1 MPCRSD
7 ICRIFPDWFACPGGA
22 IKQSDTARSTV
33 RSGEYRL
40 GREMSAMS
48 LEAAQASPADA
59 SGAAAARPAGPHIL
73 LTLAEAQR
81 AMLEAG
87 SMLTLGPLMRALPKG
102 DGHAVMVLP
111 GFMATDQSTALF
123 RRHLTRLG
131 YRSRPWA
138 FGRNRGPRDDLMAQM
153 VSAVARLADET
164 GGPVSLVGQ
173 SLGGI
178 YAREISR
185 VIPEQVRQVISL
197 GSPFG
202 SADGGGTNPGVARLF
217 ELSTGK
223 SAAAARAEQGFTD
236 MAEPPPVPSTAIFSK
251 TDGIA
256 SWRICLEREAAT
268 TDNVEI
274 IGSHCGMAFNPA
286 VLWVVADRLAQAANH
301 WRRFARTGSRRY
313 LFPGPVFAS

>member
-1 MPCRSD
+1 MN
-7 ICRIFPDWFACPGGA
+7 
-22 IKQSDTARSTV
+22 
-33 RSGEYRL
+33 
-40 GREMSAMS
+40 AMS
-48 LEAAQASPADA
+48 MGVAQVGPDA
-59 SGAAAARPAGPHIL
+59 GSGRSAPRRNGPHIL

-81 AMLEAG
+81 AMFEAG
-87 SMLTLGPLMRALPKG
+87 SLLTLGPLMRALPKG

-123 RRHLTRLG
+123 RRHLKRLG
-131 YRSRPWA
+131 YCSRPWG
-138 FGRNRGPRDDLMAQM
+138 FGRNRGPRGDLMAQM
-153 VSAVARLADET
+153 VDAVSRLADET
-164 GGPVSLVGQ
+164 GDAVSLVGQ

-185 VIPEQVRQVISL
+185 AIPERVRQVISL

-223 SAAAARAEQGFTD
+223 SAAEARAEQGFSD
-236 MAEPPPVPSTAIFSK
+236 MSEPPPVPSTAIFSK

-256 SWRICLEREAAT
+256 SWRVCLEREAAT

-286 VLWVVADRLAQAANH
+286 VLWVVADRLAQAASG
-301 WRRFARTGSRRY
+301 WRRFDRSGSRRY
-313 LFPGPVFAS
+313 LFPGPVFAP

>member
-1 MPCRSD
+1 M
-7 ICRIFPDWFACPGGA
+7 F
-22 IKQSDTARSTV
+22 
-33 RSGEYRL
+33 
-40 GREMSAMS
+40 
-48 LEAAQASPADA
+48 
-59 SGAAAARPAGPHIL
+59 
-73 LTLAEAQR
+73 
-81 AMLEAG
+81 EAG
-87 SMLTLGPLMRALPKG
+87 SMLTLGPLMRALPRG

-123 RRHLTRLG
+123 RRHLGRLG
-131 YRSRPWA
+131 YRSRPWG
-138 FGRNRGPRDDLMAQM
+138 FGRNRGPRGDLMAQM
-153 VSAVARLADET
+153 VVAVSQLADET
-164 GGPVSLVGQ
+164 GEAVSLVGQ

-185 VIPEQVRQVISL
+185 VVPDQVRQVISL

-202 SADGGGTNPGVARLF
+202 TVDGGGTNPGVARLF

-223 SAAAARAEQGFTD
+223 SAAEARAEHGFEA
-236 MAEPPPVPSTAIFSK
+236 MSEPPPVPSTAIFSK

-274 IGSHCGMAFNPA
+274 IGSHCGMAFNPT
-286 VLWVVADRLAQAANH
+286 VLWVVADRLAQPANG
-301 WRRFARTGSRRY
+301 WRRFARTGRRRY